1 MNPQKCSTRLYV
13 EFLLVSQGR
22 YSGTELSRV
31 APEDLSHD
39 AVSHFL
45 ARERI
50 APKDLWKAV
59 RRRARPGGVLILD
72 DTVLDKPWS
81 RKNVLVH
88 QLWSNVEK
96 RVVRGMGLTTLLWT
110 ATGEHLP
117 IDYRVYAYSLDGKTK
132 LDHAEE
138 MLASAKR
145 RGLTPTHVLMDAVYT
160 KLSTLKAIR
169 THGWHWVATLKKNR
183 VVNGSAHLEDL
194 RIPAE
199 GRVVHLRGYG
209 PIKVFRSA
217 RTSTSAGYLG
227 TDDLT
232 LSTDAAES
240 LFGARWEIEEFHRG
254 LKQTTGVAEC
264 SAHRPDAQR
273 AHIGAALLAFL
284 TLERYRL
291 RTGIAW
297 TEAKARLTR
306 SAVAELLGAAD
317 TPLLAC
323 VPR

>member
-1 MNPQKCSTRLYV
+1 MTRLYV

-22 YSGTELSRV
+22 YSTVELSRV
-31 APEDLSHD
+31 APEGLSHD

-45 ARERI
+45 SRERI
-50 APKDLWKAV
+50 QPKDLWKAV
-59 RRRARPGGVLILD
+59 RRRVRPGGVLILD

-88 QLWSNVEK
+88 RLWSNVEK
-96 RVVRGMGLTTLLWT
+96 RIVRGMGLTTLLWT
-110 ATGEHLP
+110 TTGEHLP
-117 IDYRVYAYSLDGKTK
+117 IDYRVYAHALDGKTK

-138 MLASAKR
+138 MLASAKA
-145 RGLTPTHVLMDAVYT
+145 RGLSPTHVLMDAVYT

-169 THGWHWVATLKKNR
+169 SHGWHWVATLKKNR
-183 VVNGSAHLEDL
+183 IVNGALHLEAL

-209 PIKVFRSA
+209 PIKVFRIVRSP
-217 RTSTSAGYLG
+217 AGAVYLG
-227 TDDLT
+227 TDDLD
-232 LSTDAAES
+232 LGKDAAES

-254 LKQTTGVAEC
+254 LKQTTGVAAC
-264 SAHRPDAQR
+264 SARRPSAQR
-273 AHIGAALLAFL
+273 AHIGAAVLAFL

-291 RTGIAW
+291 QTGIAW
-297 TEAKARLTR
+297 TEAKIRLTR
-306 SAVAELLGAAD
+306 SAIAELLAAED

>member
-1 MNPQKCSTRLYV
+1 MNPPKCSTHLYV
-13 EFLLVSQGR
+13 KFLLVSQGR
-22 YSGTELSRV
+22 YSSMELSRV
-31 APEDLSHD
+31 APEVMSHD
-39 AVSHFL
+39 AVSHL
-45 ARERI
+45 LSRERI
-50 APKDLWKAV
+50 QPKDLWKAV
-59 RRRARPGGVLILD
+59 RPRVRPGGVLILD

-81 RKNVLVH
+81 RKNALVH

-117 IDYRVYAYSLDGKTK
+117 IDYRVYARRMDGKTK

-138 MLASAKR
+138 MLTSAKA
-145 RGLTPTHVLMDAVYT
+145 RGLSPTHVLMDAVYT

-169 THGWHWVATLKKNR
+169 GYGWRWVAILKKNR
-183 VVNGSAHLEDL
+183 VVNDGKHLEDL
-194 RIPAE
+194 RISPD
-199 GRVVHLRGYG
+199 GRVVHLKGYG
-209 PIKVFRSA
+209 LITVFRSA

-232 LSTDAAES
+232 LNADAAEV
-240 LFGARWEIEEFHRG
+240 LFGARWEVEEFHRG
-254 LKQTTGVAEC
+254 LKQTTGVTEC
-264 SAHRPDAQR
+264 SARLPQAQR
-273 AHIGAALLAFL
+273 THIAASLLAFL

-306 SAVAELLGAAD
+306 SAIAELLGAAD
-317 TPLLAC
+317 APLLTC

>member
-1 MNPQKCSTRLYV
+1 MNPPKCSTRLYV
-13 EFLLVSQGR
+13 EFLLASQGR
-22 YSGTELSRV
+22 YSGVELSRV
-31 APEDLSHD
+31 APHDVSHD

-45 ARERI
+45 ALEKI
-50 APKDLWKAV
+50 QPKDLWRAV
-59 RRRARPGGVLILD
+59 RPRVRPGGVLILD
-72 DTVLDKPWS
+72 DTVLAKPWS
-81 RKNVLVH
+81 WKNHLVH
-88 QLWSNVEK
+88 RLWSNVEK

-117 IDYRVYAYSLDGKTK
+117 IDYRVYAYRLDGKTK

-138 MLASAKR
+138 MLVSAKA

-160 KLSTLKAIR
+160 KLSTLRAIR
-169 THGWHWVATLKKNR
+169 GHGWRWVATLKRNR
-183 VVNGSAHLEDL
+183 VVNGDAHLEDL
-194 RIPAE
+194 RIPSE

-209 PIKVFRSA
+209 PIKVFRIVRSP
-217 RTSTSAGYLG
+217 AGAEYLG

-232 LSTDAAES
+232 LGKDAVES

-264 SAHRPDAQR
+264 SARRPSAQR
-273 AHIGAALLAFL
+273 THIGAAILAFL
-284 TLERYRL
+284 ALERYRL

-297 TEAKARLTR
+297 TEAKTRLTR
-306 SAVAELLGAAD
+306 SAIAELLAAAD